1 MTREIFYKLHFSTSD
16 EYLVYRLDARFILRF
31 CSAHAITADVSIAET
46 AKAAEFF
53 LSDGVIVTGAAT
65 AVPADLKDL
74 LSVKKAVKI
83 PVLIGKIIID
93 QLHHLIRAVNG
104 RRSRCSKQTVTI
116 HAFFL

>member
-1 MTREIFYKLHFSTSD
+1 MIFISIAFYLQVDTRNFITNSLHPLNFD
-16 EYLVYRLDARFILRF
+16 YYLDVRFIIRL

-83 PVLIGKIIID
+83 PVLIGKWLYIYY
-93 QLHHLIRAVNG
+93 
-104 RRSRCSKQTVTI
+104 STMTSP
-116 HAFFL
+116 